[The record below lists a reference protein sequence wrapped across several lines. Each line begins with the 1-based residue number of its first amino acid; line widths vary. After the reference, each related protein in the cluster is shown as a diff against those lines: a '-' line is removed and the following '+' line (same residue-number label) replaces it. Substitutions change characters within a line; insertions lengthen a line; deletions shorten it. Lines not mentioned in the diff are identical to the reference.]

1 MACYCKCLFHFIIL
15 VTPFYCTLKTMDVGE
30 VRAEILSFTTTSL
43 RSPNFG
49 ERAQALASQNPRFK
63 SWLFYLSDVA
73 GCETSFAIIC
83 KPCVFICEV
92 WIIIL

>member
-1 MACYCKCLFHFIIL
+1 
-15 VTPFYCTLKTMDVGE
+15 MDVGE

-63 SWLFYLSDVA
+63 SWLFYLSDAA
-73 GCETSFAIIC
+73 GC
-83 KPCVFICEV
+83 
-92 WIIIL
+92 